1 MQNWQLIRDGKL
13 DKQTFVQRARILD
26 LIREWFRK
34 EGFLEVETPLMVKH
48 PGMEPHLNLFSSEFI
63 SEEGQYSDKRY
74 LHTSPEYSMKKLLGA
89 GFEKIF
95 QISKVFRNGEL
106 GNADFLGCTGGKAT
120 AALQT
125 PDPLQGEPTSPAVSD
140 KSPNYCVQ
148 VLGENESRHN
158 PEFTMMEWY
167 RGNSGYEAIMDD
179 CERMIKFVVRE
190 MELDS
195 SLFPFRPK
203 AEESLLL
210 NSSQEISPL
219 RHEYMTPVE
228 MTKKEWERLTVRE
241 AFQRYADLNLDE
253 LRDEESLRA
262 AVQKKGYEMTTNY
275 TWDDLFFLV
284 LLNEI
289 EPHLGKEKPQFLI
302 DYPASQAALAKKKP
316 HSCGVKERVG
326 NRDIHFCEAA
336 GYMGGC
342 EAEWAERF
350 ELYINGLELC
360 NAFGE
365 LVDPV
370 EQRLR
375 LEEEQQQRKEMG
387 KEVYPIDEKFI
398 EALKTM
404 PPSGG
409 NALGIDRLVM
419 VLLGKK
425 SIEEVL
431 LFPWGD
437 VS

>member
-13 DKQTFVQRARILD
+13 KKDIFVQRARILD
-26 LIREWFRK
+26 LIREWFKR
-34 EGFLEVETPLMVKH
+34 EGFLEVETPLMVKY

-63 SEEGQYSDKRY
+63 SEDKQYREKRY
-74 LHTSPEYSMKKLLGA
+74 LHSSPEYSMKKLLGA

-95 QISKVFRNGEL
+95 QITKVFRNGEL
-106 GNADFLGCTGGKAT
+106 GNADFMGCTGGKA
-120 AALQT
+120 
-125 PDPLQGEPTSPAVSD
+125 GEV
-140 KSPNYCVQ
+140 NYCVHP
-148 VLGENESRHN
+148 LGENESRHN

-167 RGNSGYEAIMDD
+167 RGNSDYKAIMDD
-179 CERMIKFVVRE
+179 CENMIKFIVQGLQEGVVT
-190 MELDS
+190 DS
-195 SLFPFRPK
+195 
-203 AEESLLL
+203 
-210 NSSQEISPL
+210 I
-219 RHEYMTPVE
+219 RHLVE
-228 MTKKEWERLTVRE
+228 GPWERLTIRE
-241 AFQRYADLNLDE
+241 AFQRYAGLNLDE
-253 LRDEESLRA
+253 LRDEEALRA
-262 AVQKKGYEMTTNY
+262 QVLRKGYELGVHYN
-275 TWDDLFFLV
+275 WDDLFFLI

-302 DYPASQAALAKKKP
+302 DYPASQAALARKKTDDP
-316 HSCGVKERVG
+316 
-326 NRDIHFCEAA
+326 F
-336 GYMGGC
+336 Y
-342 EAEWAERF
+342 AERF

-365 LVDPV
+365 LIDPV
-370 EQRLR
+370 EQRKR

-387 KEVYPIDEKFI
+387 KDVYPLDEMFI

-409 NALGIDRLVM
+409 NAFGIDRLVM

>member
-1 MQNWQLIRDGKL
+1 MQNWQMIRDGKL
-13 DKQTFVQRARILD
+13 GKEAFIQRARILD
-26 LIREWFRK
+26 LIREWFRN
-34 EGFLEVETPLMVKH
+34 EGFLEVETPLMVKY
-48 PGMEPHLNLFSSEFI
+48 PGMEPHLNLFSSTFI
-63 SEEGQYSDKRY
+63 SEDGKYSDKRY

-95 QISKVFRNGEL
+95 QITKVFRNGEL
-106 GNADFLGCTGGKAT
+106 GNADFLGCTGGKA
-120 AALQT
+120 
-125 PDPLQGEPTSPAVSD
+125 GEV
-140 KSPNYCVQ
+140 NYCVEP
-148 VLGENESRHN
+148 LGSNESRHN

-167 RGNSGYEAIMDD
+167 RGNSGYVAIMDD
-179 CERMIKFVVRE
+179 CENMIKFVVQ
-190 MELDS
+190 ELEAKIV
-195 SLFPFRPK
+195 P
-203 AEESLLL
+203 ESIRCL
-210 NSSQEISPL
+210 
-219 RHEYMTPVE
+219 VE
-228 MTKKEWERLTVRE
+228 GAWERLTIRE

-262 AVQKKGYEMTTNY
+262 AIQKKGYEMSTKY

-284 LLNEI
+284 LLNEV

-302 DYPASQAALAKKKP
+302 DYPASQAALARKKSDDP
-316 HSCGVKERVG
+316 
-326 NRDIHFCEAA
+326 F
-336 GYMGGC
+336 Y
-342 EAEWAERF
+342 AERF

-360 NAFGE
+360 NSFGE

-370 EQRLR
+370 EQRKR

-387 KEVYPIDEKFI
+387 KEVYPIDEMFI